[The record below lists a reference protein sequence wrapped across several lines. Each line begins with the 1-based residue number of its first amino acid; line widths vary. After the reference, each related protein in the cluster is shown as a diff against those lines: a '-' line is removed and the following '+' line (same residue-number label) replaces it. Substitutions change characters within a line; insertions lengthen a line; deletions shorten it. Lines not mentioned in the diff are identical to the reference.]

1 MCEHIHARFVEIG
14 HGLSPA
20 LGGALSRLGPVAFT
34 PDDSQPLCERLA
46 RSVAG
51 QQLSV
56 KAARTIWS
64 RVEAAAGDVPLM
76 DFLRE
81 RNAATL
87 RACGLSG
94 AKTAAVCA
102 IAAEARAGGLD
113 SGELRYLC
121 AADRARHLTRIRGVG
136 PWTADM
142 VNMFYFGEE
151 DIWPDGDIAARNTL
165 ASLTSKRRKT
175 IRTAERFA
183 PHRTRLALYMWRW
196 VDARP
201 D

>member
-1 MCEHIHARFVEIG
+1 MSHAIHTRFVEIG
-14 HGLSPA
+14 H
-20 LGGALSRLGPVAFT
+20 ALSASLGEALHRLGPIDFT
-34 PDDSQPLCERLA
+34 PDDSRPLGERLA

-56 KAARTIWS
+56 KAAGTIWS
-64 RVEAAAGDVPLM
+64 RVEAVAGETPLM
-76 DFLRE
+76 DILRE
-81 RNAATL
+81 QNIETL

-102 IAAEARAGGLD
+102 IGAEARAGGLD
-113 SGELRYLC
+113 RDELRYLSS
-121 AADRARHLTRIRGVG
+121 AGRARHLTRIKGVG

-142 VNMFYFGEE
+142 VNIFYFGEE

-165 ASLTSKRRKT
+165 RNLTSARRKT
-175 IRTAERFA
+175 IRTAQRFA
-183 PHRTRLALYMWRW
+183 PHRSRLALYMWRW

>member
-1 MCEHIHARFVEIG
+1 MSAIHEHCLDAAQT
-14 HGLSPA
+14 LSPDLTDA
-20 LGGALSRLGPVAFT
+20 LQRLGPLHL
-34 PDDSQPLCERLA
+34 PCDDSQPLAERLA

-56 KAARTIWS
+56 KAAGTIWS
-64 RVEAAAGDVPLM
+64 RVCAAAGEGPLL
-76 DFLRE
+76 DFLDP
-81 RNAATL
+81 RNEKTL

-102 IAAEARAGGLD
+102 IAFEARENGLTREALKNL
-113 SGELRYLC
+113 GAPE
-121 AADRARHLTRIRGVG
+121 RARRLTAIKGVG

-142 VNMFYFGEE
+142 VNLFYFGEE
-151 DIWPDGDIAARNTL
+151 DIWPEGDVTARKTL
-165 ASLTSKRRKT
+165 ISLTSKRRKT
-175 IRTAERFA
+175 VRSAERFA
-183 PHRTRLALYMWRW
+183 PYRSYLALYMWRW

>member
-1 MCEHIHARFVEIG
+1 MSRALHPSFVEIG
-14 HGLSPA
+14 YRLSPVLGEA
-20 LGGALSRLGPVAFT
+20 LTRLGPVVFA
-34 PDDSQPLCERLA
+34 PDDSQPLGERLA

-56 KAARTIWS
+56 TAARTIWG
-64 RVEAAAGDVPLM
+64 RVEVAAGEVPLIE
-76 DFLRE
+76 FLCEENAE
-81 RNAATL
+81 RL
-87 RACGLSG
+87 RNCGLSG

-102 IAAEARAGGLD
+102 IGAQARAGGLD
-113 SGELRYLC
+113 RDELRYLPPL
-121 AADRARHLTRIRGVG
+121 DRAAHLTQIKGVG

-142 VNMFYFGEE
+142 VNIFYFGEE

-165 ASLTSKRRKT
+165 RSLTSARRKT
-175 IRTAERFA
+175 IRTAQRFA
-183 PHRTRLALYMWRW
+183 PHRSLLALYMWRW

>member
-1 MCEHIHARFVEIG
+1 MCHALHTRFVEIG
-14 HGLSPA
+14 HGLSPS
-20 LGGALSRLGPVAFT
+20 LGEALSRLGSVEFA
-34 PDDSQPLCERLA
+34 PDDSQPLGERLA

-56 KAARTIWS
+56 KAARTIWG
-64 RVEAAAGDVPLM
+64 RVEAAAGQVPLI

-81 RNAATL
+81 QNTQAL

-102 IAAEARAGGLD
+102 IGAETRAGGLD
-113 SGELRYLC
+113 RDELRYLS
-121 AADRARHLTRIRGVG
+121 AQDRARHLTQIKGVG

-142 VNMFYFGEE
+142 VNIFYFGEE

-165 ASLTSKRRKT
+165 RNLTSARRKT

-183 PHRTRLALYMWRW
+183 PHRSRLALYMWRW

>member
-1 MCEHIHARFVEIG
+1 MSHAIHTRFVEIG
-14 HGLSPA
+14 HTLSPA
-20 LGGALSRLGPVAFT
+20 LGDALTRLGPVAFT
-34 PDDSQPLCERLA
+34 PDDSQPLGECLA

-56 KAARTIWS
+56 KAARTIWG
-64 RVEAAAGDVPLM
+64 RVEAAAGETPLM

-81 RNAATL
+81 QNTERL

-102 IAAEARAGGLD
+102 IASEARAGGLD
-113 SGELRYLC
+113 RDELRYLSS
-121 AADRARHLTRIRGVG
+121 ADRAKHLTQIKGVG

-142 VNMFYFGEE
+142 VNIFFFGEE

-165 ASLTSKRRKT
+165 RNLTSPRRKT
-175 IRTAERFA
+175 ARTAERFA
-183 PHRTRLALYMWRW
+183 PHRSRLALYMWRW
-196 VDARP
+196 VDVRP